1 MKDLINSLQY
11 DYSKWINIE
20 KNNLETQI
28 EEIKYLII
36 WLIWKE
42 NFEYQNLIEY
52 KRKFLETKIFD
63 LEKIEGYLTSEQ
75 IRLLIQYKNELYE
88 SAIYWTPLNETDEK
102 REELKLWEQLYFIS
116 RSIESILEYNKI
128 TWKN

>member
-28 EEIKYLII
+28 EEIKYLIT

-52 KRKFLETKIFD
+52 KRRFLETKIFD
-63 LEKIEGYLTSEQ
+63 LENIEGYLTNEQ
-75 IRLLIQYKNELYE
+75 TRLLIQYKNELYE
-88 SAIYWTPLNETDEK
+88 SAVYWTPLNETDEK
-102 REELKLWEQLYFIS
+102 REELKFWEQLYFIS
-116 RSIESILEYNKI
+116 RSIEEILRDNEKD
-128 TWKN
+128 T

>member
-28 EEIKYLII
+28 EEIKYLIT
-36 WLIWKE
+36 WLIWKD

-75 IRLLIQYKNELYE
+75 TRLLIQYKNELYE
-88 SAIYWTPLNETDEK
+88 SAIYWTPLHETKEK

-116 RSIESILEYNKI
+116 KLIDGILKDNKKYN
-128 TWKN
+128 